1 MGILRGWEGS
11 LRKAIIVVV
20 TVAILAA
27 YGHLLSWAWDNGLW
41 WVFGLGAVATIWL
54 CLKLS
59 TPEEKAGYRRF
70 WANLLQRPRQTDD
83 RP

>member
-1 MGILRGWEGS
+1 V
-11 LRKAIIVVV
+11 RKVVIIGV
-20 TVAILAA
+20 TVAILVGYAHA
-27 YGHLLSWAWDNGLW
+27 LSWAWDAGHW
-41 WVFGLGAVATIWL
+41 WAFPLGIGFTIWL

-70 WANLLQRPRQTDD
+70 WSNLFRPRQQTDD